1 MSRKGILM
9 TEKQD
14 RKAIII
20 PDFLTVREL
29 ADLMEVSPID
39 VIKELM
45 NNGIL
50 ANINQQIDHD
60 TAAIVAE
67 EMGFEASPEA
77 PLVVEEEEIP
87 MIPLP
92 LKERMYEDEA
102 PEDLELRPPVVTM
115 LGHVDHGKTTLLD
128 VIRHT
133 NVVAGEAGG
142 ITQHVGAYQVE
153 HRGMKIT
160 FLDTPGHEAFTAM
173 RARGAQGADIAILV
187 VAADDGVMPQTQEA
201 IDHARA
207 ARVPIVVALNKMDKA
222 NAGPERV
229 KQQLTDVG
237 LQIEE
242 WGGQVICVPV
252 SAKQKT
258 GIDDLLDNILAV
270 AELAELKANPN
281 RPALGTVIEG
291 ELDKSRGPT
300 ATLLVQNGTLR
311 LGDALLIED
320 ISGRIKAM
328 FNERGDQI
336 EKATPSTPV
345 VVLGLSAVP
354 HPGDTFK
361 VVEDEKKA
369 RAMATGR
376 ADEKERAAIQPA
388 RVLSLEGILDQI
400 RAGQV
405 KELNL
410 ILKADVR
417 GAIEP
422 IVNSLEKLGDE
433 GLKVNILHQ
442 GTGNINESDVMLAV
456 ASRAII
462 VGFGVQADAAANRSA
477 EAEGIDIRLYDIIY
491 KLIDDVDKALKGL
504 LEPVYKDVVS
514 GHAEVRAVFTIPRV
528 GKIAGVAVSDGQV
541 ARNSL
546 ARISRND
553 QLVYEGRVSSLRRF
567 TEDTREVREGFE
579 CGVGLE
585 GFRDFK
591 EGDIIEFYKKER
603 ES

>member
-1 MSRKGILM
+1 M
-9 TEKQD
+9 TEKQN
-14 RKAIII
+14 RKAVEI
-20 PDFLTVREL
+20 PDFLTVRAL
-29 ADLMEVSPID
+29 ADLMEVSPIQ

-45 NNGIL
+45 DNGIL
-50 ANINQQIDHD
+50 ANINQQIDYE

-67 EMGFEASPEA
+67 EMGFETRPKA
-77 PLVVEEEEIP
+77 PPAVEEEIP
-87 MIPLP
+87 MIPQP
-92 LKERMYEDEA
+92 LKERIYEGEA
-102 PEDLELRPPVVTM
+102 PEDLEPRPPVVTM

-142 ITQHVGAYQVE
+142 ITQHIGAYQLE
-153 HRGMKIT
+153 HRGKKIT

-222 NAGPERV
+222 NANPERV
-229 KQQLTDVG
+229 KQQLADVG

-242 WGGQVICVPV
+242 WGGQTICVPV
-252 SAKQKT
+252 SAREKT

-281 RPALGTVIEG
+281 RSAMGTVIEG
-291 ELDKSRGPT
+291 ELDKSRGST

-320 ISGRIKAM
+320 LSGRVRAM
-328 FNERGDQI
+328 FNERGEQVR
-336 EKATPSTPV
+336 KATPSTPV
-345 VVLGLSAVP
+345 VVLGLSNVP

-361 VVEDEKKA
+361 VVENEKTA
-369 RAMATGR
+369 RAMAARR
-376 ADEKERAAIQPA
+376 AEEKEKAAIQPA
-388 RVLSLEGILDQI
+388 RVLSLDEILDQI

-417 GAIEP
+417 GTIEP
-422 IVNSLEKLGDE
+422 IVDSLEKLGDE
-433 GLKVNILHQ
+433 DLKVNILHQ
-442 GTGNINESDVMLAV
+442 GAGNISESDAMLAV

-462 VGFGVQADAAANRSA
+462 IGFNVKVDPAASRTA
-477 EAEGIDIRLYDIIY
+477 EAEGVDIRLYDIIY
-491 KLIDDVDKALKGL
+491 ELIDDVDRALKGL

-514 GHAEVRAVFTIPRV
+514 GHAEVRAIFTIPRV
-528 GKIAGVAVSDGQV
+528 GKIAGVYVADGHV

-546 ARISRND
+546 ARIGRND
-553 QLVYEGRVSSLRRF
+553 QLVYDGRVSSLKRF
-567 TEDTREVREGFE
+567 TEDVREVREGFE

-585 GFRDFK
+585 GFKDFE
-591 EGDIIEFYKKER
+591 EGDIIELYKKER

>member
-1 MSRKGILM
+1 M
-9 TEKQD
+9 TEKQN
-14 RKAIII
+14 RKAVEI
-20 PDFLTVREL
+20 PDFLTVRAL
-29 ADLMEVSPID
+29 ADLMEVSPIQ

-45 NNGIL
+45 DNGIL
-50 ANINQQIDHD
+50 ANINQQIDYE

-67 EMGFEASPEA
+67 EMGFETRPKA
-77 PLVVEEEEIP
+77 PPAVEEEIP
-87 MIPLP
+87 MIPQP
-92 LKERMYEDEA
+92 LKERIYEGEA
-102 PEDLELRPPVVTM
+102 PEDLEPRPPVVTM

-142 ITQHVGAYQVE
+142 ITQHIGAYQLE
-153 HRGMKIT
+153 HRGKKIS

-187 VAADDGVMPQTQEA
+187 VAADDGVMPQTREA

-222 NAGPERV
+222 NANPERV
-229 KQQLTDVG
+229 KQQLADVG

-242 WGGQVICVPV
+242 WGGQTICVPV
-252 SAKQKT
+252 SAREKT

-281 RPALGTVIEG
+281 RSAMGTVIEG
-291 ELDKSRGPT
+291 KLDKSRGST

-320 ISGRIKAM
+320 LSGRVRAM
-328 FNERGDQI
+328 FNERGEQVR
-336 EKATPSTPV
+336 KATPSTPV
-345 VVLGLSAVP
+345 VVLGLSNVP

-361 VVEDEKKA
+361 VVENEKTA
-369 RAMATGR
+369 RAMAARR
-376 ADEKERAAIQPA
+376 ADEKEKAAIQPA
-388 RVLSLEGILDQI
+388 RVLSLDEILDQI

-417 GAIEP
+417 GTIEP
-422 IVNSLEKLGDE
+422 IVDSLEKLGDE
-433 GLKVNILHQ
+433 DLKVNILHQ
-442 GTGNINESDVMLAV
+442 GAGNISESDAMLAV

-462 VGFGVQADAAANRSA
+462 IGFNVKVDPAASRTA
-477 EAEGIDIRLYDIIY
+477 EAEGVDIRLYDIIY
-491 KLIDDVDKALKGL
+491 ELIDDVDRALKGL

-514 GHAEVRAVFTIPRV
+514 GHAEVRAVFTIPRA
-528 GKIAGVAVSDGQV
+528 GKIAGVYVADGHV

-546 ARISRND
+546 ARIGRND
-553 QLVYEGRVSSLRRF
+553 QLVYDGRVSSLKRF
-567 TEDTREVREGFE
+567 TEDVREVREGFE

-585 GFRDFK
+585 GFKDFE
-591 EGDIIEFYKKER
+591 EGDIIELYKKER

>member
-1 MSRKGILM
+1 M
-9 TEKQD
+9 TEKQN
-14 RKAIII
+14 RKAVEI
-20 PDFLTVREL
+20 PDFLTVRAL
-29 ADLMEVSPID
+29 ADLMEVSPIQ

-45 NNGIL
+45 DNGIL
-50 ANINQQIDHD
+50 ANINQQIDYE

-67 EMGFEASPEA
+67 EMGFETRPKA
-77 PLVVEEEEIP
+77 PPAVEEEIP
-87 MIPLP
+87 MIPQP
-92 LKERMYEDEA
+92 LKERIYEGEA
-102 PEDLELRPPVVTM
+102 PEDLEPRPPVVTM

-142 ITQHVGAYQVE
+142 ITQHIGAYQLE
-153 HRGMKIT
+153 HRGEKIT

-222 NAGPERV
+222 NANPERV
-229 KQQLTDVG
+229 KQQLADVG

-242 WGGQVICVPV
+242 WGGQTICVPV
-252 SAKQKT
+252 SAREKT
-258 GIDDLLDNILAV
+258 GIDDLLDNILAL

-281 RPALGTVIEG
+281 RSAMGTVIEG
-291 ELDKSRGPT
+291 ELDKSRGST
-300 ATLLVQNGTLR
+300 ATLLVQNGTLQ

-320 ISGRIKAM
+320 LSGRVRAM
-328 FNERGDQI
+328 FNEQGEQVR
-336 EKATPSTPV
+336 KATPSTPV
-345 VVLGLSAVP
+345 VVLGLSNVP

-361 VVEDEKKA
+361 VVENEKTA
-369 RAMATGR
+369 RAMAARR
-376 ADEKERAAIQPA
+376 AEEKEKAAIQPA
-388 RVLSLEGILDQI
+388 RVLSLDEILDQI

-417 GAIEP
+417 GTIEP
-422 IVNSLEKLGDE
+422 IVDSLEKLGDE
-433 GLKVNILHQ
+433 DLKVNILHQ
-442 GTGNINESDVMLAV
+442 GAGNISESDAMLAV

-462 VGFGVQADAAANRSA
+462 IGFNVKVDPAASRTA
-477 EAEGIDIRLYDIIY
+477 EAEGVDIRLYDIIY
-491 KLIDDVDKALKGL
+491 ELIDDVDRALKGL

-514 GHAEVRAVFTIPRV
+514 GHAEVRAIFTIPRV
-528 GKIAGVAVSDGQV
+528 GKIAGVYVADGHV

-546 ARISRND
+546 ARIGRND
-553 QLVYEGRVSSLRRF
+553 ELVYDGRVSSLKRF
-567 TEDTREVREGFE
+567 TEDVREVREGFE

-585 GFRDFK
+585 GFKDFE
-591 EGDIIEFYKKER
+591 EGDIIELYKKER

>member
-1 MSRKGILM
+1 M
-9 TEKQD
+9 TEKQN
-14 RKAIII
+14 RKAVEI
-20 PDFLTVREL
+20 PDFLTVRAL
-29 ADLMEVSPID
+29 ADLMEVSPIQ

-45 NNGIL
+45 DNGIL
-50 ANINQQIDHD
+50 ANINQQIDYE

-67 EMGFEASPEA
+67 EMGFETRPKA
-77 PLVVEEEEIP
+77 PPAVEEEIP
-87 MIPLP
+87 MIPQP
-92 LKERMYEDEA
+92 LKERIYDGEA
-102 PEDLELRPPVVTM
+102 PEDLEPRPPVVTM

-142 ITQHVGAYQVE
+142 ITQHIGAYQLE
-153 HRGMKIT
+153 HREKKIT

-222 NAGPERV
+222 NANPERV
-229 KQQLTDVG
+229 KQQLADVG

-242 WGGQVICVPV
+242 WGGQTICVPV
-252 SAKQKT
+252 SAREKT

-281 RPALGTVIEG
+281 RSAMGTVIEG
-291 ELDKSRGPT
+291 ELDKSRGST

-320 ISGRIKAM
+320 LSGRVRAM
-328 FNERGDQI
+328 FNERGEQVR
-336 EKATPSTPV
+336 KATPSTPV
-345 VVLGLSAVP
+345 VVLGLSNVP

-361 VVEDEKKA
+361 VVENEKTA
-369 RAMATGR
+369 RAMAAKR
-376 ADEKERAAIQPA
+376 AEEKEKAAIQPA
-388 RVLSLEGILDQI
+388 RVLSLDEILDQI

-417 GAIEP
+417 GTIEP
-422 IVNSLEKLGDE
+422 IVDSLEKLGDE
-433 GLKVNILHQ
+433 DLKVNILHQ
-442 GTGNINESDVMLAV
+442 GAGNISESDAMLAV

-462 VGFGVQADAAANRSA
+462 IGFNVKVDPAASRTA
-477 EAEGIDIRLYDIIY
+477 EAEGVDIRLYDIIY
-491 KLIDDVDKALKGL
+491 KLIDDVDRALKGL
-504 LEPVYKDVVS
+504 LEPVYMDVVS

-528 GKIAGVAVSDGQV
+528 GKIAGVYVADGHV

-546 ARISRND
+546 ARIGRND
-553 QLVYEGRVSSLRRF
+553 QLVYDGRVSSLRRF
-567 TEDTREVREGFE
+567 TEDVREVREGFE
-579 CGVGLE
+579 CGMGLE
-585 GFRDFK
+585 GFRDFE
-591 EGDIIEFYKKER
+591 EGDIIELYKKER

>member
-1 MSRKGILM
+1 M
-9 TEKQD
+9 TEKQN
-14 RKAIII
+14 RKAVEI
-20 PDFLTVREL
+20 PDFLTVRAL
-29 ADLMEVSPID
+29 ADLMEVSPIQ

-45 NNGIL
+45 DNGIL
-50 ANINQQIDHD
+50 ANINQQIDYE

-67 EMGFEASPEA
+67 EMGFETRPKA
-77 PLVVEEEEIP
+77 PPAVEEEIP
-87 MIPLP
+87 MIPQP
-92 LKERMYEDEA
+92 LKERIYEGEA
-102 PEDLELRPPVVTM
+102 PEDLEPRPPVVTM

-142 ITQHVGAYQVE
+142 ITQHIGAYQLE
-153 HRGMKIT
+153 HRGKKIT

-207 ARVPIVVALNKMDKA
+207 ARVPIVVALNKMDKTNA
-222 NAGPERV
+222 NPERV
-229 KQQLTDVG
+229 KQQLADVG

-242 WGGQVICVPV
+242 WGGQTICVPV
-252 SAKQKT
+252 SAREKT

-270 AELAELKANPN
+270 AEMAELKANPN
-281 RPALGTVIEG
+281 RSAMGTVIEG
-291 ELDKSRGPT
+291 ELDKSRGST
-300 ATLLVQNGTLR
+300 ATLLVQNGTLQ

-320 ISGRIKAM
+320 LSGRVRAM
-328 FNERGDQI
+328 FNEQGEQVR
-336 EKATPSTPV
+336 KATPSTPV
-345 VVLGLSAVP
+345 VVLGLSNVP

-361 VVEDEKKA
+361 VVENEKTA
-369 RAMATGR
+369 RAMAARR
-376 ADEKERAAIQPA
+376 AEEKEKAAIQPA
-388 RVLSLEGILDQI
+388 RVLSLDEILDQI

-417 GAIEP
+417 GTIEP
-422 IVNSLEKLGDE
+422 IVDSLEKLGDE
-433 GLKVNILHQ
+433 DLKVNILHQ
-442 GTGNINESDVMLAV
+442 GAGNISESDAMLAV

-462 VGFGVQADAAANRSA
+462 IGFNVKVDPAASRTA
-477 EAEGIDIRLYDIIY
+477 EAEGVDIRLYDIIY
-491 KLIDDVDKALKGL
+491 ELIDDVDRALKGL
-504 LEPVYKDVVS
+504 LEPVYMDVVS

-528 GKIAGVAVSDGQV
+528 GKIAGVYVADGHV

-546 ARISRND
+546 ARIGRND
-553 QLVYEGRVSSLRRF
+553 QLVYDGRVSSLKRF
-567 TEDTREVREGFE
+567 TEDVREVREGFE

-585 GFRDFK
+585 GFKDFE
-591 EGDIIEFYKKER
+591 EGDIIELYKKER

>member
-1 MSRKGILM
+1 M
-9 TEKQD
+9 TEKQH
-14 RKAIII
+14 RKAIVI

-29 ADLMEVSPID
+29 AGLMDVSPIQ

-50 ANINQQIDHD
+50 ANINQQIDYE

-67 EMGFEASPEA
+67 EMGFETGPEV
-77 PLVVEEEEIP
+77 PPVTVEEEMP

-92 LKERMYEDEA
+92 LKERMYEGEA
-102 PEDLELRPPVVTM
+102 PEDLEPRPPVVTM

-128 VIRHT
+128 VIRRT

-153 HRGMKIT
+153 HDGKKIT

-222 NAGPERV
+222 NANPERV
-229 KQQLTDVG
+229 KQQLADVG

-242 WGGQVICVPV
+242 WGGQTICVPV

-281 RPALGTVIEG
+281 RPAMGTVIEG

-320 ISGRIKAM
+320 LHGRIKAM
-328 FNERGDQI
+328 FNERGEQVK
-336 EKATPSTPV
+336 KARPSTPV
-345 VVLGLSAVP
+345 VVLGLSDVP

-361 VVEDEKKA
+361 VVKDEKTA
-369 RAMATGR
+369 RSLAA
-376 ADEKERAAIQPA
+376 ERAREKAQAAIRPT
-388 RVLSLEGILDQI
+388 RIISLEGILDQI

-417 GAIEP
+417 GTIEP

-442 GTGNINESDVMLAV
+442 GTGNISESDVMLAV

-462 VGFGVQADAAANRSA
+462 VGFGVQVDPAASRTA
-477 EAEGIDIRLYDIIY
+477 EAEGVDIRLYDIIY

-514 GHAEVRAVFTIPRV
+514 GHAVVRAVFTIPRV
-528 GKIAGVAVSDGQV
+528 GKIAGVAVTDGHV

-546 ARISRND
+546 ARVRQND
-553 QLVYEGRVSSLRRF
+553 QLVYEGRVSSLKRF
-567 TEDTREVREGFE
+567 TEDVKEVRAGFE

>member
-1 MSRKGILM
+1 MTKEQNRKVIV
-9 TEKQD
+9 
-14 RKAIII
+14 I

-45 NNGIL
+45 NNGIM
-50 ANINQQIDHD
+50 ANINQQIDYE

-67 EMGFEASPEA
+67 EMGFEAGAEA
-77 PLVVEEEEIP
+77 PPVIEEEEKEIP
-87 MIPLP
+87 MISIP
-92 LKERMYEDEA
+92 LKERMYADEA
-102 PEDLELRPPVVTM
+102 PEDLEIRPPVVTM

-133 NVVAGEAGG
+133 NVVAGEPGG

-153 HRGMKIT
+153 HDGKKIT

-207 ARVPIVVALNKMDKA
+207 ARVPIIVALNKTDKA
-222 NAGPERV
+222 NASPERV

-242 WGGQVICVPV
+242 WGGETICVSV

-258 GIDDLLDNILAV
+258 GIDDLLDNIAAV
-270 AELAELKANPN
+270 AELSEFKANPN
-281 RPALGTVIEG
+281 RPAMGTVIEG
-291 ELDKSRGPT
+291 ELDKSRGAT

-311 LGDALLIED
+311 LGDALSIED
-320 ISGRIKAM
+320 ISGRIRAM
-328 FNERGDQI
+328 FNERGERV

-345 VVLGLSAVP
+345 VVLGLSGVP
-354 HPGDTFK
+354 QPGETFK
-361 VVEDEKKA
+361 VVEDEKTA
-369 RAMATGR
+369 RVLAADR
-376 ADEKERAAIQPA
+376 ADDKERAAIRPA
-388 RVLSLEGILDQI
+388 KTLSLEEILDQI
-400 RAGQV
+400 KAGKV

-410 ILKADVR
+410 ILKADVQ
-417 GAIEP
+417 GTIEP

-433 GLKVNILHQ
+433 DLKVNVLRK
-442 GTGNINESDVMLAV
+442 GTGNISESDVMLAV
-456 ASRAII
+456 ASQAIVI
-462 VGFGVQADAAANRSA
+462 GFGVNADPAANRASA
-477 EAEGIDIRLYDIIY
+477 VEGVDIRLYDIIY

-504 LEPVYKDVVS
+504 LDPVYKDVVT
-514 GHAEVRAVFTIPRV
+514 GHAEVRAVFSIPRA
-528 GKIAGVAVSDGQV
+528 GKIAGVSITDGH
-541 ARNSL
+541 ASRNSL
-546 ARISRND
+546 ARVSRNN
-553 QLVYEGRVSSLRRF
+553 QPVYEGRVSSLRRF
-567 TEDTREVREGFE
+567 TEDVREVREGFE

-585 GFRDFK
+585 GFRDFE

-603 ES
+603 KS

>member
-1 MSRKGILM
+1 M
-9 TEKQD
+9 TEKQN
-14 RKAIII
+14 RKAVEI
-20 PDFLTVREL
+20 PDFLTVRAL
-29 ADLMEVSPID
+29 ADLMEVSPIQ

-45 NNGIL
+45 DNGIL
-50 ANINQQIDHD
+50 ANINQQIDYE

-67 EMGFEASPEA
+67 EMGFETRPKA
-77 PLVVEEEEIP
+77 PPAVEEEIP
-87 MIPLP
+87 MIPQP
-92 LKERMYEDEA
+92 LKERIYEGEA
-102 PEDLELRPPVVTM
+102 PEDLEPRPPVVTM

-142 ITQHVGAYQVE
+142 ITQHIGAYQLE
-153 HRGMKIT
+153 HRGKKIT

-187 VAADDGVMPQTQEA
+187 VAADDGVMPQTREA

-222 NAGPERV
+222 NANPERV
-229 KQQLTDVG
+229 KQQLADVG

-242 WGGQVICVPV
+242 WGGQTICVPV
-252 SAKQKT
+252 SAREKT

-281 RPALGTVIEG
+281 RSAMGTVIEG
-291 ELDKSRGPT
+291 ELDKSRGST

-320 ISGRIKAM
+320 LSGRVRAM
-328 FNERGDQI
+328 FNERGEQVS
-336 EKATPSTPV
+336 KATPSTPV
-345 VVLGLSAVP
+345 VVLGLSNVP

-361 VVEDEKKA
+361 VVENEKTA
-369 RAMATGR
+369 RAMAARR
-376 ADEKERAAIQPA
+376 AEEKEKAAIQPA
-388 RVLSLEGILDQI
+388 RVLSLDEILDQI

-417 GAIEP
+417 GTIEP
-422 IVNSLEKLGDE
+422 IVDSLEKLGDE
-433 GLKVNILHQ
+433 DLKVNILHQ
-442 GTGNINESDVMLAV
+442 GAGNISESDAMLAV

-462 VGFGVQADAAANRSA
+462 IGFNVKVDPAASRTA
-477 EAEGIDIRLYDIIY
+477 EAEGVDIRLYDIIY
-491 KLIDDVDKALKGL
+491 ELIDDVDRALKGL
-504 LEPVYKDVVS
+504 LGPVYKDVVS

-528 GKIAGVAVSDGQV
+528 GKIAGVYVADGHV

-546 ARISRND
+546 ARIGRND
-553 QLVYEGRVSSLRRF
+553 QLVYDGRVSSLKRF
-567 TEDTREVREGFE
+567 TEDVREVREGFE

-585 GFRDFK
+585 GFKDFE
-591 EGDIIEFYKKER
+591 EGDIIELYKKER

>member
-1 MSRKGILM
+1 M
-9 TEKQD
+9 TEKQN
-14 RKAIII
+14 RKAVEI
-20 PDFLTVREL
+20 PDFLTVRAL
-29 ADLMEVSPID
+29 ADLMEVSPIQ

-45 NNGIL
+45 DNGIL
-50 ANINQQIDHD
+50 ANINQQIDYE

-67 EMGFEASPEA
+67 EMGFETRPKA
-77 PLVVEEEEIP
+77 PPAVEEEIP
-87 MIPLP
+87 MIPQP
-92 LKERMYEDEA
+92 LKERIYEGEA
-102 PEDLELRPPVVTM
+102 PEDLEPRPPVVTM

-142 ITQHVGAYQVE
+142 ITQHIGAYQLE
-153 HRGMKIT
+153 HREKKIT

-222 NAGPERV
+222 NANPERV
-229 KQQLTDVG
+229 KQQLADVG

-242 WGGQVICVPV
+242 WGGQTICVPV
-252 SAKQKT
+252 SAREKT

-281 RPALGTVIEG
+281 RSAMGTVIEG
-291 ELDKSRGPT
+291 ELDKSRGST

-320 ISGRIKAM
+320 LSGRVRAM
-328 FNERGDQI
+328 FNERGEQVR
-336 EKATPSTPV
+336 KATPSTPV
-345 VVLGLSAVP
+345 VVLGLSNVP

-361 VVEDEKKA
+361 VVENEKTA
-369 RAMATGR
+369 RAMAARR
-376 ADEKERAAIQPA
+376 AEEKEKAAIQPA
-388 RVLSLEGILDQI
+388 RVVSLDEILDQI

-417 GAIEP
+417 GTIEP
-422 IVNSLEKLGDE
+422 IVDSLEKLGDDD
-433 GLKVNILHQ
+433 LKVNILHQ
-442 GTGNINESDVMLAV
+442 GAGNISESDAMLAV

-462 VGFGVQADAAANRSA
+462 IGFNVKVDPAASRTA
-477 EAEGIDIRLYDIIY
+477 EAEGVDIRLYDIIY
-491 KLIDDVDKALKGL
+491 KLIDDVDRALKGL

-528 GKIAGVAVSDGQV
+528 GKIAGVYVADGHV

-546 ARISRND
+546 ARIGRND
-553 QLVYEGRVSSLRRF
+553 QLVYDGRVSSLKRF
-567 TEDTREVREGFE
+567 TEDVREVREGFE

-585 GFRDFK
+585 GFRDFE
-591 EGDIIEFYKKER
+591 EGDIIELYKKER

>member
-1 MSRKGILM
+1 M
-9 TEKQD
+9 TEKQN
-14 RKAIII
+14 RKAVEI

-29 ADLMEVSPID
+29 ADLMEVSPIQ

-45 NNGIL
+45 NNGVL

-67 EMGFEASPEA
+67 EMGFDASPEA
-77 PLVVEEEEIP
+77 PPVVEEEEIP

-92 LKERMYEDEA
+92 LKERMYEGEA
-102 PEDLELRPPVVTM
+102 PEDLEPRPPVVTM

-128 VIRHT
+128 VIRRT

-153 HRGMKIT
+153 HDGMKIT

-222 NAGPERV
+222 NANPERV
-229 KQQLTDVG
+229 KQQLADVG

-242 WGGQVICVPV
+242 WGGQTICVPV

-281 RPALGTVIEG
+281 RSAMGTVIEG
-291 ELDKSRGPT
+291 ELDKSRGST

-320 ISGRIKAM
+320 LSGRVRAM
-328 FNERGDQI
+328 FNERG
-336 EKATPSTPV
+336 ERVKEATPSTPV
-345 VVLGLSAVP
+345 VVLGLSNVP

-361 VVEDEKKA
+361 VVKDEKTA
-369 RAMATGR
+369 RALAAGR
-376 ADEKERAAIQPA
+376 ATEKERAAIRPA
-388 RVLSLEGILDQI
+388 RVLSLDEILDQI

-417 GAIEP
+417 GTIEP
-422 IVNSLEKLGDE
+422 IVDSLGKLGDE
-433 GLKVNILHQ
+433 DLKVNILHQ
-442 GTGNINESDVMLAV
+442 GAGNISESDVMLAV
-456 ASRAII
+456 ASRAIVIGFNVI
-462 VGFGVQADAAANRSA
+462 VDPAASRTS
-477 EAEGIDIRLYDIIY
+477 EVEGIDIRLYDIIY

-528 GKIAGVAVSDGQV
+528 GKIAGVYVADGDV
-541 ARNSL
+541 TRNSL
-546 ARISRND
+546 ARVSRNN
-553 QLVYEGRVSSLRRF
+553 QPIYEGRVSSLRRF
-567 TEDTREVREGFE
+567 TEDVREVREGFE

-585 GFRDFK
+585 GFRDFE

>member
-1 MSRKGILM
+1 M
-9 TEKQD
+9 TEKQN
-14 RKAIII
+14 RKAVEI
-20 PDFLTVREL
+20 PDFLTVRAL
-29 ADLMEVSPID
+29 ADLMEVSPIQ

-45 NNGIL
+45 DNGIL
-50 ANINQQIDHD
+50 ANINQQIDYE

-67 EMGFEASPEA
+67 EMGFETRPKA
-77 PLVVEEEEIP
+77 PPAVEEEIP
-87 MIPLP
+87 MIPQP
-92 LKERMYEDEA
+92 LKERIYEGEA
-102 PEDLELRPPVVTM
+102 PEDLEPRPPVVTM

-142 ITQHVGAYQVE
+142 ITQHIGAYQLE
-153 HRGMKIT
+153 HRGEKIT

-222 NAGPERV
+222 NANPERV
-229 KQQLTDVG
+229 KQQLADVG

-242 WGGQVICVPV
+242 WGGQTICVPV
-252 SAKQKT
+252 SAREKT

-281 RPALGTVIEG
+281 RSAMGTVIEG
-291 ELDKSRGPT
+291 ELDKSRGST
-300 ATLLVQNGTLR
+300 ATLLVQNGTLQ

-320 ISGRIKAM
+320 LSGRVRAM
-328 FNERGDQI
+328 FNERGEQVR
-336 EKATPSTPV
+336 KATPSTPV
-345 VVLGLSAVP
+345 VVLGLSNVP

-361 VVEDEKKA
+361 VVENEKTA
-369 RAMATGR
+369 RAMAARR
-376 ADEKERAAIQPA
+376 AEEKEKAAIQPA
-388 RVLSLEGILDQI
+388 RVLSLDEILDQI

-417 GAIEP
+417 GTIEP
-422 IVNSLEKLGDE
+422 IVDSLEKLGDE
-433 GLKVNILHQ
+433 DLKVNILHQ
-442 GTGNINESDVMLAV
+442 GAGNISESDAMLAV

-462 VGFGVQADAAANRSA
+462 IGFNVKVDPAASRTA
-477 EAEGIDIRLYDIIY
+477 EAEGVDIRLYDIIY
-491 KLIDDVDKALKGL
+491 ELIDDVDRALKGL

-528 GKIAGVAVSDGQV
+528 GKIAGVYVADGHV

-546 ARISRND
+546 ARIGRND
-553 QLVYEGRVSSLRRF
+553 QLVYDGRVSSLKRF
-567 TEDTREVREGFE
+567 TEDVREVREGFE

-585 GFRDFK
+585 GFKDFE
-591 EGDIIEFYKKER
+591 EGDIIELYKKER